1 MQTQIATPPLT
12 MPDGTTFVI
21 LESGSENEG
30 AQMTFE
36 ITMAPGALGP
46 PRHTHPAQEESW
58 TVQSG
63 ELAVLV
69 DSQWRT
75 LAAGESL
82 TIPPGSVHTIANRSR
97 APVRVHDTHRPA
109 LDFQEYIEDLD
120 TLTRS
125 GRLSARMTPRTLI
138 YGAMVLVAH
147 RPMQLTAN
155 PGQRL
160 AESIL
165 ATVGHLLGHRIPTP
179 RAPTTLHRYE
189 RRR

>member
-1 MQTQIATPPLT
+1 MQTQDATTPLT

-21 LESGSENEG
+21 LESGSDNEG

-36 ITMAPGALGP
+36 ITMAPGASGP

-69 DSQWRT
+69 GSQWRT
-75 LAAGESL
+75 LAAGEAL
-82 TIPPGSVHTIANRSR
+82 TIPPGAVYTIANHST

-120 TLTRS
+120 AATRS

-138 YGAMVLVAH
+138 YGAIVLVAH

-155 PGQRL
+155 PTQRL
-160 AESIL
+160 AESVI
-165 ATVGHLLGHRIPTP
+165 ATIGRLLGYRIELPNP
-179 RAPTTLHRYE
+179 APASGDSAQR
-189 RRR
+189 